1 MENIA
6 EYQDKNI
13 KEKDPHKTKDSRLCP
28 SKSILYD
35 ASDLCNKNSKKTQA

>member
-13 KEKDPHKTKDSRLCP
+13 KEKDPHKTKDTSVM
-28 SKSILYD
+28 SKEI
-35 ASDLCNKNSKKTQA
+35 NII